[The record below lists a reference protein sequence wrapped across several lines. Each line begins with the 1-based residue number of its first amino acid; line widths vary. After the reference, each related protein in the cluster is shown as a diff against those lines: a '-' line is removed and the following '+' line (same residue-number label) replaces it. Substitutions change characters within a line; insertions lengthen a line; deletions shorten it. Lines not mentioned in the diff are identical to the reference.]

1 MAGHQELYI
10 IGKRNLRVCERKRS
24 EVLWSYFHG
33 KYKALTLFA
42 LSIIVSVNRHRCWY
56 VNGTCVNY
64 PLRVIQGQLLK
75 SKVAEKGIAFFNLGS
90 YCLNILLC
98 GDGVIPS

>member
-1 MAGHQELYI
+1 M
-10 IGKRNLRVCERKRS
+10 
-24 EVLWSYFHG
+24 LWSYFHG

-56 VNGTCVNY
+56 VNGTGVNY

-90 YCLNILLC
+90 YCLNILLS